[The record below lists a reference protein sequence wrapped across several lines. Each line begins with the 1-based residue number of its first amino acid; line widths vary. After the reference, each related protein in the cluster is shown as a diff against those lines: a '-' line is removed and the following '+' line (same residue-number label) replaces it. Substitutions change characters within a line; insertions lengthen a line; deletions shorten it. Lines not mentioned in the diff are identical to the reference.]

1 MKKMNNMYEAPKA
14 EIVEL
19 IMSQNIMEGGIVE
32 SGGW

>member
-1 MKKMNNMYEAPKA
+1 MKKMNNYEAPQA

-19 IMSQNIMEGGIVE
+19 NMSQNVMEDPTVE

>member
-19 IMSQNIMEGGIVE
+19 NMSQNVMESPVVE